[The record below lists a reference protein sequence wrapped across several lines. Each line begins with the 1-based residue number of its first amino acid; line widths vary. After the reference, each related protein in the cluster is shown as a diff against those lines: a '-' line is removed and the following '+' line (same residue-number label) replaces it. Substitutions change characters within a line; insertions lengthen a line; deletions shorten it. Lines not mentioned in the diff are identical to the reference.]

1 MDFEEY
7 IERYGIDVN
16 EVAKAL
22 LSRIDSLDNFS
33 RNALYQELAPGDGK
47 SASQTNL
54 LNLVDEAQ
62 ENLAL
67 ARKLRDSII
76 GKQGELLGTVGDVTK
91 TLMAVDKCLDGAA
104 KRFQTIYSVHSQQA
118 VEECVKETLQE
129 MSQEQYERFMW
140 LLEDKLRAV
149 R

>member
-1 MDFEEY
+1 MNFEEY

-33 RNALYQELAPGDGK
+33 RNSLYQELAPGDGK

-67 ARKLRDSII
+67 ARKLRDSIL
-76 GKQGELLGTVGDVTK
+76 GPQGELLGTVGDVTK

-140 LLEDKLRAV
+140 LLEDKLRSV